1 MKLHGVILSV
11 SCLFFSVVATLA
23 AVTSP
28 AKQSPR
34 TANLKTI
41 QQYFDLAKDY
51 EDSAVDYWCKPN
63 VQHYIVVIE
72 V

>member
-1 MKLHGVILSV
+1 MAAHCACV
-11 SCLFFSVVATLA
+11 SL
-23 AVTSP
+23 P
-28 AKQSPR
+28 
-34 TANLKTI
+34 ANLKTI